1 MEHPYQKHIETVTNA
16 LKKRI
21 APAHIARPIS
31 LSIFVVLLVALSW
44 TSETRLILR
53 EHILQNSVAPKPP
66 LERVVQTYP
75 SLTAR
80 SFISLALLPNGQTMR
95 LATRSATVRWPIA
108 SITKLMTALVATD
121 TYNPDD
127 IITVSPQAIAQ
138 EEISGRLVAGQTFSV
153 HNMLYPLLLE
163 SSNDAAYALA
173 EKNGVDKFIS
183 TMNST
188 AQSVGMSR
196 THFINPHGLDDFT
209 RTDKQ
214 FNESTADDIA
224 HLVLY
229 LEKNH
234 PDILEITRTQNAL
247 LAPQSQPNRS
257 VQAYTLRNTNKLLT
271 DPSVMGDIIGGKT
284 GQTDLAKQTLTVLT
298 IAPDGKTLIA
308 HVVLQSDDRFGD
320 MKALVNWTKTAYNW
334 KQ

>member
-1 MEHPYQKHIETVTNA
+1 MEHPYQKNILAVTSA

-31 LSIFVVLLVALSW
+31 FGIFVVLLVALSW

-53 EHILQNSVAPKPP
+53 EQIMQNSVAPKPP
-66 LERVVQTYP
+66 LERIVQTYP
-75 SLTAR
+75 QLTAR
-80 SFISLALLPNGQTMR
+80 SFISIALLPNGQTMR
-95 LATRSATVRWPIA
+95 LANRGATVPWPIA

-127 IITVSPQAIAQ
+127 VITISPQAIAQ
-138 EEISGRLVAGQTFSV
+138 EEVAGRLVAGQTFSV
-153 HNMLYPLLLE
+153 RNMLYPLLLE

-173 EKNGVDKFIS
+173 EKMGLEKFIM

-188 AQSVGMSR
+188 AQSIGMTR

-214 FNESTADDIA
+214 FNESTANDIA

-229 LEKNH
+229 IEQNH
-234 PDILEITRTQNAL
+234 PDILEITRAQSAPL
-247 LAPQSQPNRS
+247 SPQSQPNRS
-257 VQAYTLRNTNKLLT
+257 VQAYVLRNTNKLLV
-271 DPSVMGDIIGGKT
+271 DQSVMGDIIGGKT

>member
-1 MEHPYQKHIETVTNA
+1 MEESPISVISY

-31 LSIFVVLLVALSW
+31 FGLFVVLLVALSW
-44 TSETRLILR
+44 TSEARLILR
-53 EHILQNSVAPKPP
+53 EQIIQNSVAPKPP
-66 LERVVQTYP
+66 LERITQSYP
-75 SLTAR
+75 QLTAR
-80 SFISLALLPNGQTMR
+80 SFISLALLPDGRTMR
-95 LATRSATVRWPIA
+95 LANRSATVPWPIA

-127 IITVSPQAIAQ
+127 VVTISLQAIAQ

-153 HNMLYPLLLE
+153 KNMLYPLLLE

-173 EKNGVDKFIS
+173 EKMGVDTFIS

-188 AQSVGMSR
+188 AQSMGLTR

-209 RTDKQ
+209 RTGKQ
-214 FNESTADDIA
+214 FNDSTAHDIA
-224 HLVLY
+224 QLVLY

-234 PDILEITRTQNAL
+234 PKILEITRTQNAPL
-247 LAPQSQPNRS
+247 SPQSQPNRS
-257 VQAYTLRNTNKLLT
+257 VQAYSLRNTNKLLA

-284 GQTDLAKQTLTVLT
+284 GQTDLAKQTLTMLT

>member
-1 MEHPYQKHIETVTNA
+1 MESYSLYSTKIADT

-31 LSIFVVLLVALSW
+31 FGLFVVLLVAFSW
-44 TSETRLILR
+44 TSEARLVLR
-53 EHILQNSVAPKPP
+53 EQIIQNSTAPKPP
-66 LERVVQTYP
+66 LERIVQTYP
-75 SLTAR
+75 QLTAR
-80 SFISLALLPNGQTMR
+80 SFISLALLPDGRTMR
-95 LATRSATVRWPIA
+95 LATRGATVPWPIA
-108 SITKLMTALVATD
+108 SITKLMTALVAID

-127 IITVSPQAIAQ
+127 VITISNQAIAQ
-138 EEISGRLVAGQTFSV
+138 EEVAGRLVAGQTFSV
-153 HNMLYPLLLE
+153 KNMLYPLLLE

-173 EKNGVDKFIS
+173 EKMGVDKFIS
-183 TMNST
+183 IMNST
-188 AQSVGMSR
+188 AQSVGLTR

-214 FNESTADDIA
+214 FNESTASDIA
-224 HLVLY
+224 QLVLY
-229 LEKNH
+229 LEQHH
-234 PDILEITRTQNAL
+234 PDILEITRTHNAPL
-247 LAPQSQPNRS
+247 SPQSQPNRS

-334 KQ
+334 NQ